1 MAVLVVETTT
11 VAAEVEVA
19 AVAVAEEVVE
29 VEAVEGSEIEEADG
43 VAGVEMPTTTTITIP
58 GTPILARAVE
68 HRQLLLAADEAMK
81 LDRIRRHEWFSY

>member
-1 MAVLVVETTT
+1 VVYSIINAGKR
-11 VAAEVEVA
+11 AAGGG
-19 AVAVAEEVVE
+19 AEEVVE